1 MKKLNFKSVQV
12 TDIDGTVKE
21 LDFSKEIGNLI
32 FRTTKDLGELETARE
47 IYQKGEIEVDAKTAG
62 MIKKYIDESFVAFAK
77 EALNPLFK

>member
-1 MKKLNFKSVQV
+1 MKKLNFKNVPV

-47 IYQKGEIEVDAKTAG
+47 IYQKGEIEADAKTAE
-62 MIKKYIDESFVAFAK
+62 MIKKYIDENFVAFAK